1 VQRGRGHEPPVSAAP
16 GTWGVLDG
24 SATYRHADSG
34 INHEDGA
41 ARRVDR
47 RGGVA
52 NLDLFGDPAWQWG
65 QAGSGS

>member
-1 VQRGRGHEPPVSAAP
+1 VTG
-16 GTWGVLDG
+16 
-24 SATYRHADSG
+24 RHASDTG
-34 INHEDGA
+34 TNHEDGA

-65 QAGSGS
+65 HAGSGS